1 MPLFYYVSDHEK
13 DTMQKPLD
21 AERLLRMLGAS
32 GKLAG
37 FRQAAYMIER
47 VRENPEYVQ
56 LITKRLYRET
66 AQKFDTSS
74 SCVERNLRTLIQ
86 TCWKYPDHSF
96 LDLITGA
103 PLMQVPTNTQFID
116 KSHKG
121 CFGHY
126 IRAVVLEQL
135 VLQNLQRV
143 IAYVQ
148 EDENEFARLV
158 MRNQT
163 AAQAAEQMQTRRLL
177 EKNTRRMNE
186 LDTIIQRLYEDNI
199 EGKVSDERFAKMTTN
214 YEAEQHTLEQ
224 RVAELRAS
232 IATEKE
238 SALNADHFLAL
249 VRKYTEIPELTAE
262 IIREFVERVYVYKA
276 EKVDGKRVQRIK
288 IIYNCIGEFA
298 LPDTATNEKT
308 A

>member
-13 DTMQKPLD
+13 DAMHKPLD

-103 PLMQVPTNTQFID
+103 PLMQAPRTMV
-116 KSHKG
+116 
-121 CFGHY
+121 
-126 IRAVVLEQL
+126 RMLL
-135 VLQNLQRV
+135 LQRHHTV
-143 IAYVQ
+143 SQ
-148 EDENEFARLV
+148 LKLGMDLK
-158 MRNQT
+158 ML
-163 AAQAAEQMQTRRLL
+163 LL
-177 EKNTRRMNE
+177 EM
-186 LDTIIQRLYEDNI
+186 
-199 EGKVSDERFAKMTTN
+199 
-214 YEAEQHTLEQ
+214 
-224 RVAELRAS
+224 
-232 IATEKE
+232 
-238 SALNADHFLAL
+238 
-249 VRKYTEIPELTAE
+249 
-262 IIREFVERVYVYKA
+262 
-276 EKVDGKRVQRIK
+276 RIW
-288 IIYNCIGEFA
+288 
-298 LPDTATNEKT
+298 
-308 A
+308 